1 LSEPSSDRL
10 TPVVSYCE
18 DRLLGADNLFRVC
31 ATGHVCPRMSHRAII
46 VVPFAVL
53 TVVGVFFALAYLV
66 TIWFRI
72 PEQLGFSLSVRFV
85 GLFLLFSGFVL
96 LGWLFRYR
104 RPMDILTS
112 TYVTFSK
119 AGSRRMHLEER
130 ASRTEPLVVK
140 GPYKYVRHPL
150 YSDVVLL
157 LLGWW
162 LLLDYSFLLISALL
176 LLLWFSFV
184 VTRFEE
190 IELRAIFGD
199 DYEQYASRV
208 PRIIPFTSRLSRL
221 LARPGSDQK
230 SR

>member
-1 LSEPSSDRL
+1 VKFGTTRTVCRGPTTYSVRVLLS
-10 TPVVSYCE
+10 
-18 DRLLGADNLFRVC
+18 
-31 ATGHVCPRMSHRAII
+31 HVCPRMSHRAII
-46 VVPFAVL
+46 VVPFVVL

-72 PEQLGFSLSVRFV
+72 PEQFGFSLPVRFI
-85 GLFLLFSGFVL
+85 GLLLLLSGFVF

-104 RPMDILTS
+104 RPVDILIS

-119 AGSRRMHLEER
+119 AGSGRMHLEER

-176 LLLWFSFV
+176 LLLWFSLV

-190 IELRAIFGD
+190 RELRVMFGD
-199 DYEQYASRV
+199 DYEKYVSQV
-208 PRIIPFTSRLSRL
+208 PRIIPFTGKLGKL
-221 LARPGSDQK
+221 LARLGSDLK
-230 SR
+230 SRYGKSSA